1 MCGIST
7 SQDTLEPAAP
17 LASSLVGRLVHLFLL
32 TSVAVLP
39 ALHQHDQGVE
49 PEEDDD
55 GDDDPLQDDPDVGVL
70 RSGHQPVVS
79 QLLDGC
85 CRVLKTERVRKPHH
99 EVEQD

>member
-1 MCGIST
+1 MT
-7 SQDTLEPAAP
+7 SSDGRLEP
-17 LASSLVGRLVHLFLL
+17 LGLL
-32 TSVAVLP
+32 HPVRVLP

-70 RSGHQPVVS
+70 GAGHQPVVS

-85 CRVLKTERVRKPHH
+85 GRVLKTERVRKPHH
-99 EVEQD
+99 EVKQNQEGHNLEYKS